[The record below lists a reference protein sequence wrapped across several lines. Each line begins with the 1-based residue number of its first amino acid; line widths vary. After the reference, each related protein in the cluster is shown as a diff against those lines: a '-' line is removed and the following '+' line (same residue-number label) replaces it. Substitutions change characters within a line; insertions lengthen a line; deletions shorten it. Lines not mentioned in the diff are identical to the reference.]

1 MWNNHQLWS
10 SNIEQVKQEC
20 ETISFIPVSFGL
32 EGNEVDFLERKKSYE
47 DGQSGRYHKK
57 VWDIEIT
64 IDGETEFF
72 KSSASRFFCKGDA
85 DSQVAYFTHR
95 NKTKNKQMWGYVTVS
110 EEQVIIDDN
119 GNRTPKNVV
128 IDLYAVSLLQKQ
140 TRSAHN
146 KEAIEYSSCNLRRC
160 EENGSVPQNSSDFL
174 TEEQCV
180 CDGYDCSIQFPKSN
194 PNYSLKGKTVKFRNS
209 FICAVL

>member
-1 MWNNHQLWS
+1 MWNNHQLWN

-32 EGNEVDFLERKKSYE
+32 EGNEVDFLERKKQYE
-47 DGQSGRYHKK
+47 DGQSGRYYRKA
-57 VWDIEIT
+57 WDIEIT

-72 KSSASRFFCKGDA
+72 KSTASRFFCKGDA

-146 KEAIEYSSCNLRRC
+146 KEAIEYSSCSMRQC
-160 EENGSVPQNSSDFL
+160 GENGSVP
-174 TEEQCV
+174 
-180 CDGYDCSIQFPKSN
+180 
-194 PNYSLKGKTVKFRNS
+194 
-209 FICAVL
+209 